1 MKTIGTTN
9 TRRDRLSAMG
19 DSTLVL
25 LRHGESEWNALN
37 LFTGWVDVDL
47 TDKGRAEAIRG
58 GELIAE
64 HGLLPDVLYTSLLR
78 RAINTANLAL
88 DKADRHWIPVHRDWR
103 LNERHYGALQ
113 GLDKAETKAK
123 YGEEQFMKWRRSYD
137 TPPPPIE
144 PGSKYSQ
151 DGDPR
156 YADIDGGPLTE
167 CLADVVARFVP
178 YFTGTIVPD
187 LKAGKTVLIAA
198 HGNSL
203 RALVKYLDKMSDE
216 DVVGLNI
223 PTGIPLRY
231 DLEGDLRPKVIGG
244 AYLDPEAAAAG
255 AAAVANQGAK

>member
-1 MKTIGTTN
+1 MA
-9 TRRDRLSAMG
+9 DG
-19 DSTLVL
+19 DCTLIL
-25 LRHGESEWNALN
+25 LRHGESQWNALN

-47 TDKGRAEAIRG
+47 TDKGRAEAARA
-58 GELIAE
+58 GELIGALDE
-64 HGLLPDVLYTSLLR
+64 LPDVVYTSLLR

-88 DKADRHWIPVHRDWR
+88 DKADRHWIPVHRNWR

-123 YGEEQFMKWRRSYD
+123 YGEEQFMAWRRSYD

-144 PGSKYSQ
+144 RGSKFSQ
-151 DGDPR
+151 DADPR

-178 YFTGTIVPD
+178 YFENTIAPD
-187 LKAGKTVLIAA
+187 LRAGKTVLIAA

-203 RALVKYLDKMSDE
+203 RALVKYLDGMSDE
-216 DVVGLNI
+216 AVVALNI

-231 DLEGDLRPKVIGG
+231 DLDADLKPKVPGG
-244 AYLDPEAAAAG
+244 TYLDPEAAAAG
-255 AAAVANQGAK
+255 AAAVANQGSK